1 MKSNQRKEHK
11 VGTGGVD
18 HLKIRNTFFNK
29 EESNGQELRELTQD
43 EIRKPSKPSVSK
55 YQKR

>member
-29 EESNGQELRELTQD
+29 EESNGQEIQMKTES
-43 EIRKPSKPSVSK
+43 EVRKTSKTHVSK